1 MRDPAAPRESPR
13 AAGGVSLTAMPHRRH
28 EHRIHEHHLVVP
40 RTARYATLGEDAA
53 PPREVWFV
61 LHGFGQLSPYFIR
74 HFGALAD
81 GTRLVV
87 APEALNRFYL
97 EPTSWKGA
105 GTARVGATWMTR
117 EERLFEM
124 ADYVEYLDLLYE
136 QVMAGLERAAVRV
149 TVLGFS
155 QGVATG
161 ARWLCRGRAR
171 ADAFIAWAGPFPP
184 ELDGDAVAPLRAL
197 RFVRVLGDEDEMAV
211 PDVVAAEDARMRTL
225 GLQAESVRFAG
236 GHALH
241 RDTLLALAT

>member
-1 MRDPAAPRESPR
+1 MSSRP
-13 AAGGVSLTAMPHRRH
+13 H

-40 RTARYATLGEDAA
+40 RTARYATLGESGPAV
-53 PPREVWFV
+53 REVWFV

-74 HFGALAD
+74 HFGVLAD

-97 EPTSWKGA
+97 EQTSWKGA

-117 EERLFEM
+117 EEREAEM
-124 ADYVEYLDLLYE
+124 RDYVGYLDLLYDRVFAE
-136 QVMAGLERAAVRV
+136 LVRAAVRV

-161 ARWLCRGRAR
+161 ARWLCRGRVR
-171 ADAFIAWAGPFPP
+171 ADAFVSWAGPFPP
-184 ELDGDAVAPLRAL
+184 ELDAEAVRPLRGL
-197 RFVRVLGDEDEMAV
+197 RLVRVLGDGDEMAL
-211 PDVVAAEDARMRTL
+211 PDHVAAEDARMRAL
-225 GLQAESVRFAG
+225 GLDAPLIRFPG

-241 RDTLLALAT
+241 RDTLLAIAT

>member
-1 MRDPAAPRESPR
+1 
-13 AAGGVSLTAMPHRRH
+13 MPHRPH
-28 EHRIHEHHLVVP
+28 EHRIHEQHLVVP
-40 RTARYATLGEDAA
+40 RTARYATLGDGATA
-53 PPREVWFV
+53 RAIWFV

-74 HFGALAD
+74 HFGVLAD

-117 EERLFEM
+117 EEREYEM
-124 ADYVEYLDLLYE
+124 RDYIAYLDRLYE
-136 QVMAGLERAAVRV
+136 HILEGRDRDAVRV

-171 ADAFIAWAGPFPP
+171 ADTFVAWAGPFPP
-184 ELDGDAVAPLRAL
+184 ELDAEAVGPLRAL
-197 RFVRVLGDEDEMAV
+197 RFVRVLGEADEMAL
-211 PDVVAAEDARMRTL
+211 PDHVAAEDVRMRTL
-225 GLQAESVRFAG
+225 GLDTTLVRFAG

>member
-1 MRDPAAPRESPR
+1 M
-13 AAGGVSLTAMPHRRH
+13 
-28 EHRIHEHHLVVP
+28 VP
-40 RTARYATLGEDAA
+40 RTARYATLGEGGAA
-53 PPREVWFV
+53 VREVWFV
-61 LHGFGQLSPYFIR
+61 LHGFGQLGPYFIR
-74 HFGALAD
+74 HFGVLAD

-117 EERLFEM
+117 EEREAEM
-124 ADYVEYLDLLYE
+124 RDYVGYLDLLYDR
-136 QVMAGLERAAVRV
+136 VFADLDRAAVRV

-161 ARWLCRGRAR
+161 ARWLCRGRAQ
-171 ADAFIAWAGPFPP
+171 ADAFVGWAGPFPP
-184 ELDGDAVAPLRAL
+184 ELDAEAVRPLRGL
-197 RFVRVLGDEDEMAV
+197 RLVRVLGDHDEMAL
-211 PDVVAAEDARMRTL
+211 PDLMAAEDERMRTL
-225 GLQAESVRFAG
+225 GLDAPLVRFPG